1 MERLYA
7 FRDDVRASLWF
18 RPGLLA
24 ASAVVAALVSLDL
37 DRRVAGTSTGEAL
50 LAWAGDLES
59 SRQVLATIAGGMIT
73 IAGVSFS
80 IVIVALVLASNQF
93 SPRVLRNFTS
103 DRVVQTVIGVFIAT
117 FLYAVLVM
125 RGLRSAT
132 VDGHPPYVPAIS
144 VFLAIVLAVVSLG
157 VFVYFIHHISQSIQ
171 VSRIVSNVS
180 ERTAAAIESMFE
192 HDRAPTGPA
201 RSRSAV
207 PPPPAPCLVSAE
219 NEGYVTRVD
228 EEGLV
233 RAAVEIDTVIESI
246 VGPGDFVAPGAPLAI
261 AHRRPED
268 PDSFADRV
276 RGSFVVGLRRTI
288 ASDPSLGFRE
298 LVDVAVKA
306 LSPGINDPH
315 TACHCIDY
323 LGSLLR
329 RMADRDWPAAEY
341 VDDEET
347 VRLRVPA
354 ADFGDYLDVA
364 FAEIRRY
371 GTSDLAVS
379 LRLIESLGG
388 IASATRRADRREA
401 IWKQAR
407 EVIEGAD
414 RGFDHPA
421 DRRRLD
427 AEIARLGE
435 MVGVDPEEAGLSVR
449 QTIEP
454 PPGGGVA

>member
-1 MERLYA
+1 VERLYA

-24 ASAVVAALVSLDL
+24 AGAVAAAWVSLGL
-37 DRRVAGTSTGEAL
+37 DRRVAGTPTGEAL
-50 LAWAGDLES
+50 LGWAGDVDS

-80 IVIVALVLASNQF
+80 IVVVALVLASNQF

-103 DRVVQTVIGVFIAT
+103 DRVVQTVIGAFIAT

-125 RGLRSAT
+125 RGLRSGT
-132 VDGHPPYVPAIS
+132 GDGPPYVPAIS
-144 VFLAIVLAVVSLG
+144 VFLAIVFAVVSLG
-157 VFVYFIHHISQSIQ
+157 AFVYFIHHISQSIQ

-207 PPPPAPCLVSAE
+207 LPPPAPCLVSAE
-219 NEGYVTRVD
+219 SEGYVTRVD

-246 VGPGDFVAPGAPLAI
+246 VGPGDFVASGAPLAL
-261 AHRRPED
+261 ARRRPDD
-268 PDSFADRV
+268 PESFADRV
-276 RGSFVVGLRRTI
+276 RGAFVVGPRRTI

-298 LVDVAVKA
+298 LVDVAIKA

-329 RMADRDWPAAEY
+329 RMADRDWPEPEY
-341 VDDEET
+341 VDDEGT

-354 ADFGDYLDVA
+354 ADFGDYLHLA
-364 FAEIRRY
+364 FTEIRRY

-379 LRLIESLGG
+379 LRLFESLGG
-388 IASATRRADRREA
+388 LASATHRADRREA

-421 DRRRLD
+421 DRRRLE

-435 MVGVDPEEAGLSVR
+435 AVGADPKEAGFSVR
-449 QTIEP
+449 QTIEA
-454 PPGGGVA
+454 GARQG

>member
-1 MERLYA
+1 VERLYA

-24 ASAVVAALVSLDL
+24 AGSVVAAWVSLDL
-37 DRRVAGTSTGEAL
+37 DRRVAGTPIGETL
-50 LAWAGDLES
+50 LAWAGDVDS

-80 IVIVALVLASNQF
+80 IVVVALVLASNQF

-103 DRVVQTVIGVFIAT
+103 DRVVQSVIGVFIAT

-132 VDGHPPYVPAIS
+132 GDGHPPYVPAIS
-144 VFLAIVLAVVSLG
+144 VFLAIAFAVVSLG

-180 ERTAAAIESMFE
+180 ERTVAAIDALFE

-201 RSRSAV
+201 RARSAV
-207 PPPPAPCLVSAE
+207 LAPPAPCLVRAK

-228 EEGLV
+228 EGGLV
-233 RAAVEIDTVIESI
+233 RAAIELDTVIESI
-246 VGPGDFVAPGAPLAI
+246 VGPGDFVALGAPLAI
-261 AHRRPED
+261 ARRRPED
-268 PDSFADRV
+268 PESFGDRI
-276 RGSFVVGLRRTI
+276 RGAFVLGGRRTI

-298 LVDVAVKA
+298 LVDIAVKA

-323 LGSLLR
+323 LGSFLR
-329 RMADRDWPAAEY
+329 RMADRDWPEPEY
-341 VDDEET
+341 VDEEGT

-354 ADFGDYLDVA
+354 ADFEDYLDLA

-371 GTSDLAVS
+371 GASDLAVS

-388 IASATRRADRREA
+388 IASATRRTDRREA
-401 IWKQAR
+401 IWRQVRA
-407 EVIEGAD
+407 VIEGAD

-421 DRRRLD
+421 DRRRID
-427 AEIARLGE
+427 AEIARLDE
-435 MVGVDPEEAGLSVR
+435 MIEADPKEAGLSVR
-449 QTIEP
+449 QTIE
-454 PPGGGVA
+454 GKARRE